1 MASCAQIT
9 QQVKILTLIIVEK
22 QVLKAVANKIKQ
34 SYARN
39 DPTLRVQKETEGVF
53 DFNAEVAQIE
63 SMMNK
68 MLGSAE
74 PPKTQVVKE
83 KKRKR

>member
-53 DFNAEVAQIE
+53 DLTLRLHKLKA
-63 SMMNK
+63 
-68 MLGSAE
+68 
-74 PPKTQVVKE
+74 
-83 KKRKR
+83 